1 MGLDNEDPRLVSTT
15 HGPPTFLVAFRD
27 KRIPVLPRPV
37 ATEVVAAADGTHPW
51 ISQFSL
57 PFGLVALATVERYV
71 PPGPPA
77 DPLPPKTKVS
87 LDGPVFPGAE
97 KFVAATQVRV
107 QASGSGAPL
116 GAADPS
122 RELSG
127 SMQQTPNVTTPVFGV
142 TSVLPPE
149 VVDASIR
156 SSTTRS
162 RCTTATSPGTA

>member
-1 MGLDNEDPRLVSTT
+1 RQRRSATRFHH

-71 PPGPPA
+71 PP
-77 DPLPPKTKVS
+77 KTKVS

-127 SMQQTPNVTTPVFGV
+127 SM
-142 TSVLPPE
+142 
-149 VVDASIR
+149 
-156 SSTTRS
+156 
-162 RCTTATSPGTA
+162 